1 MSTDTPTTPPP
12 GAPSANILPINIE
25 DEMRKS
31 YLDYSMSVIIGRA
44 LPDVRDGLKPVH
56 RRILY
61 AMYSEGLLHNRKFSK
76 CAGTVGEVLKKY
88 HPHGDASVYDAM
100 VRLAQEWNMRYLL
113 VDGQG
118 NFGSIDGDSA
128 AAYRYTEARLTKLA
142 ELLLADIEKDTV
154 HFGPN
159 FDDSTTE
166 PLVMPNRFPNLLVNG
181 SAGIAV
187 GMATN
192 IPPHNMNEV
201 LDACLHLIDEPEA
214 TIPELMKFIP
224 GPDFPTGGII
234 NGRNGIL
241 EAYLSGRGSI
251 RMRAKYDIER
261 DEKRDRETIIVR
273 EIPYQVNKSRL
284 IERIAEL
291 VKDKKIEG
299 ISDIRDESDREEKVR
314 IVIEVRRDAIGQIV
328 VNNLFQQTA
337 LETTFGVI
345 MLAIDNGAPKVLN
358 LKQVIE
364 RFIAHRRDV
373 VTRRTRFELRKA
385 EDRLHLVEGL
395 VVAQDLI
402 DLVVALIRKSKD
414 PEEARWGL
422 ENILSPALYDHERFA
437 ELPRIDPMIAQAG
450 LSRVVERVQH
460 EEPRYKGLSR
470 TYLGAGFSEAQAKAI
485 LDMRLARLTNLERDE
500 LLKEMVGLIRN
511 IVWYREILAN
521 EATLLG
527 VIKQELR
534 EVRDL
539 FAHDKRRTL
548 IQGEAGV
555 ITREDL
561 IAEEDMV
568 VTLSHRGYVKRTA
581 ISLYKA
587 QRRGGRGKSGASTR
601 QEDFIE
607 SLFVASTHAYML
619 VFTTK
624 GKLYWLKVHEIPEA
638 GRTALGR
645 PIINLVQFQEGET
658 LAKVLP
664 VRRFEEGKYVVA
676 VTRKGI
682 IKKTDLMAYSNVR
695 ANGIIALGIDD
706 TDELV
711 AVMLTDGSAHILV
724 TTANGMAIRFEE
736 SAVRPMGRA
745 AFGVKAITLSA
756 DDVVVGAD
764 VIEPDAAILT
774 LTENGYGKRTQ
785 ESEYRIQGRGGKGLI
800 TIKTTERNGKVAGVS
815 QVHDEDDVMLITN
828 AGTLIR
834 MAANE
839 ISMIGRNTQ
848 GVRLITVDSKN
859 ERVVGVAR
867 LADEGKAD
875 EELDAI
881 LGDVDVDG
889 DELAAGLLEEEG
901 SEGSN
906 DESGLDEQ
914 GPGDESAGGS
924 DDSDTGDEE

>member
-1 MSTDTPTTPPP
+1 MLPPH
-12 GAPSANILPINIE
+12 GARSAATVPINIE
-25 DEMRKS
+25 DEMRRS

-61 AMYSEGLLHNRKFSK
+61 AMFDEGLLHNRKYSK

-88 HPHGDASVYDAM
+88 HPHGDASVYDAL
-100 VRLAQEWNMRYLL
+100 VRLAQDWNMRYLL

-142 ELLLADIEKDTV
+142 ELMLADIDKDTV
-154 HFGPN
+154 DFGPN
-159 FDDSTTE
+159 FDDSTQE
-166 PLVMPNRFPNLLVNG
+166 PLVLPTRFPNLLVNG

-192 IPPHNMNEV
+192 IPPHNMGEV
-201 LDACLHLIDEPEA
+201 LNAALHLIDNPRCTVQDLIEHV
-214 TIPELMKFIP
+214 P

-234 NGRNGIL
+234 NGRSGIL

-251 RMRAKYDIER
+251 RLRAKYEIER
-261 DEKRDRETIIVR
+261 DEKRDRETIIIR
-273 EIPYQVNKSRL
+273 ELPYQVNKARL

-291 VKDKKIEG
+291 VKEKKIEG

-314 IVIEVRRDAIGQIV
+314 IVIEVKRDAIGQIV

-337 LETTFGVI
+337 LESSFGVTL
-345 MLAIDNGAPKVLN
+345 LAIDGNVPKVMN
-358 LKQVIE
+358 LKQMLE

-373 VTRRTRFELRKA
+373 VTRRTKYELRKA
-385 EDRLHLVEGL
+385 EERLHLIEGL

-422 ENILSPALYDHERFA
+422 QNILTPSLYEHERFA
-437 ELPRIDPMIAQAG
+437 DLPRIDRAAAEAG
-450 LSRVVERVQH
+450 LRRVVERVQRD
-460 EEPRYKGLSR
+460 EPKYEGLSHD
-470 TYLGAGFSEAQAKAI
+470 YQAGGFSELQARAI
-485 LDMRLARLTNLERDE
+485 LDMRLARLTNMEREE
-500 LLKEMVGLIRN
+500 LVAELVGLVRN
-511 IVWYREILAN
+511 IAWYKEILGS
-521 EATLLG
+521 EQVLLG
-527 VIKQELR
+527 VIKRELV
-534 EVRDL
+534 EVREA
-539 FAHDKRRTL
+539 FADPRRTE

-568 VTLSHRGYVKRTA
+568 VTLSHNGYVKRNP
-581 ISLYKA
+581 ISLYRA
-587 QRRGGRGKSGASTR
+587 QRRGGRGKSGAGTR
-601 QEDFIE
+601 EEDFIE

-624 GKLYWLKVHEIPEA
+624 GKLYWLKVHEIPQA

-645 PIINLVQFQEGET
+645 PIVNLVQFQEGET

-664 VRRFEEGKYVVA
+664 VRRFEEGKFVVL

-695 ANGIIALGIDD
+695 SNGIIAVGIEEG
-706 TDELV
+706 DELV
-711 AVMLTDGSAHILV
+711 AAMLTDGGAHILV
-724 TTANGMAIRFEE
+724 STANGMAIRFEE
-736 SAVRPMGRA
+736 KDVRPMGRSA
-745 AFGVKAITLSA
+745 YGVKAITLGE

-764 VIEPDAAILT
+764 VVEPGAAILT
-774 LTENGYGKRTQ
+774 ITENGYGKRTL
-785 ESEYRIQGRGGKGLI
+785 ESEYRVQGRGGKGLI
-800 TIKTTERNGKVAGVS
+800 TIKTTDRNGKVAGVC
-815 QVHDEDDVMLITN
+815 QAKDDDEVMLITN

-834 MAANE
+834 MAVSE
-839 ISMIGRNTQ
+839 ISIIGRNTQ
-848 GVRLITVDSKN
+848 GVRLITVGSEHEK
-859 ERVVGVAR
+859 VVGVAR
-867 LADEGKAD
+867 LADVDKGESAEGLEAAD
-875 EELDAI
+875 EGE
-881 LGDVDVDG
+881 DG
-889 DELAAGLLEEEG
+889 AEG
-901 SEGSN
+901 APE
-906 DESGLDEQ
+906 
-914 GPGDESAGGS
+914 
-924 DDSDTGDEE
+924 

>member
-1 MSTDTPTTPPP
+1 MSDETTLPPH
-12 GAPSANILPINIE
+12 GARSAATLPINIE
-25 DEMRKS
+25 DEMRRS

-61 AMYSEGLLHNRKFSK
+61 AMFDEGLLHNRKFSK

-88 HPHGDASVYDAM
+88 HPHGDASVYDAL
-100 VRLAQEWNMRYLL
+100 VRLAQDWNMRYLL

-142 ELLLADIEKDTV
+142 EQMLADIDKDTV
-154 HFGPN
+154 DFGPN
-159 FDDSTTE
+159 FDDSTQE
-166 PLVMPNRFPNLLVNG
+166 PLVLPTRFPNLLVNG

-192 IPPHNMNEV
+192 IPPHNMGEV
-201 LDACLHLIDEPEA
+201 LDASLHLIDNPRCSIQDLIEHV
-214 TIPELMKFIP
+214 P

-251 RMRAKYDIER
+251 RIRAKYEIER
-261 DEKRDRETIIVR
+261 DEKRDRETIIIR
-273 EIPYQVNKSRL
+273 ELPYQVNKARL

-314 IVIEVRRDAIGQIV
+314 VVIEVKRDAIGQIV

-337 LETTFGVI
+337 LETTFGVTL
-345 MLAIDNGAPKVLN
+345 LAIDGSVPKVMN
-358 LKQVIE
+358 LKEMLE

-373 VTRRTRFELRKA
+373 VTRRTKYELRKA
-385 EDRLHLVEGL
+385 EERLHLVEGL

-402 DLVVALIRKSKD
+402 DLVVSLIRKSKD

-422 ENILSPALYDHERFA
+422 QNILSPSLYEHERFA
-437 ELPRIDPMIAQAG
+437 DLPRLDRAVAEAG
-450 LSRVVERVQH
+450 LRRVVERVQRD
-460 EEPRYKGLSR
+460 EAKYEGLSHD
-470 TYLGAGFSEAQAKAI
+470 YMAGGFSELQARAI
-485 LDMRLARLTNLERDE
+485 LDMRLARLTNMEREE
-500 LLKEMVGLIRN
+500 LVAELVGLVRN
-511 IVWYREILAN
+511 IAWYKEILGS
-521 EATLLG
+521 EQVLLG
-527 VIKQELR
+527 VIKRELT
-534 EVRDL
+534 EVREM
-539 FAHDKRRTL
+539 FADPRRTE

-568 VTLSHRGYVKRTA
+568 VTLSHNGYVKRNP
-581 ISLYKA
+581 ISLYRA
-587 QRRGGRGKSGASTR
+587 QRRGGRGKSGAGTR
-601 QEDFIE
+601 EEDFIE

-624 GKLYWLKVHEIPEA
+624 GKLYWLKVHEIPQA

-645 PIINLVQFQEGET
+645 PIVNLVQFQEGET

-664 VRRFEEGKYVVA
+664 VRHFEEGKFVVL

-695 ANGIIALGIDD
+695 SNGIIALGIEEG
-706 TDELV
+706 DELV
-711 AVMLTDGSAHILV
+711 AAMLTDGSAHILV
-724 TTANGMAIRFEE
+724 STANGMAIRFAE
-736 SAVRPMGRA
+736 SDVRPMGRSA
-745 AFGVKAITLSA
+745 YGVKAITLGD

-764 VIEPDAAILT
+764 VVEPDAAILT
-774 LTENGYGKRTQ
+774 LTENGYGKRTL
-785 ESEYRIQGRGGKGLI
+785 EGEYRLQGRGGKGLI
-800 TIKTTERNGKVAGVS
+800 TIKTTDRNGKVAGVC
-815 QVHDEDDVMLITN
+815 QAKDDDEVMLITN

-834 MAANE
+834 MAVNE
-839 ISMIGRNTQ
+839 ISIIGRNTQ
-848 GVRLITVDSKN
+848 GVRLITVGSEQEK
-859 ERVVGVAR
+859 VVGVAR
-867 LADEGKAD
+867 LADVDKGESAEGEVEDA
-875 EELDAI
+875 ELD
-881 LGDVDVDG
+881 
-889 DELAAGLLEEEG
+889 DEGEG
-901 SEGSN
+901 APE
-906 DESGLDEQ
+906 
-914 GPGDESAGGS
+914 
-924 DDSDTGDEE
+924 

>member
-1 MSTDTPTTPPP
+1 MSTDTPLTPPP
-12 GAPSANILPINIE
+12 GTPPTNIELINIE

-61 AMYSEGLLHNRKFSK
+61 AMFDEGLLHNRRYSK

-88 HPHGDASVYDAM
+88 HPHGDASVYDAL
-100 VRLAQEWNMRYLL
+100 VRLAQEWNLRYLL

-142 ELLLADIEKDTV
+142 EQMLADIDKDTV
-154 HFGPN
+154 DFGPN
-159 FDDSTTE
+159 FDDSTRE
-166 PLVMPNRFPNLLVNG
+166 PLVLPTRFPNLLVNG
-181 SAGIAV
+181 STGIAV

-192 IPPHNMNEV
+192 IPPHNMGEV
-201 LDACLHLIDEPEA
+201 LDACLFLVDNPRCTIEELIE
-214 TIPELMKFIP
+214 FIP

-251 RMRAKYDIER
+251 RVRAKYEIER
-261 DEKRDRETIIVR
+261 DEKRDRETIIIQ
-273 EIPYQVNKSRL
+273 ELPYQVNKARL
-284 IERIAEL
+284 IERIADM
-291 VKDKKIEG
+291 VKEKKIEG

-337 LETTFGVI
+337 LESTFGVI
-345 MLAIDNGAPKVLN
+345 LLAIDGSVPKIMN
-358 LKQVIE
+358 LKEVLE
-364 RFIAHRRDV
+364 RFISHRRDV

-385 EDRLHLVEGL
+385 EERIHLVEGL

-422 ENILSPALYDHERFA
+422 QNILSPSLYEHERFVD
-437 ELPRIDPMIAQAG
+437 LPRIDLAVAQAG
-450 LSRVVERVQH
+450 LRRVVERVQLDEPKFEALSH
-460 EEPRYKGLSR
+460 E
-470 TYLGAGFSEAQAKAI
+470 YLASGFSELQARAI
-485 LDMRLARLTNLERDE
+485 LDMRLARLTNMERDE
-500 LLKEMVGLIRN
+500 LLAELVSLFRN
-511 IVWYREILAN
+511 IAWYKEILGN
-521 EATLLG
+521 EQTLLG
-527 VIKQELR
+527 VIKRELQ
-534 EVRDL
+534 EVRDQY
-539 FAHDKRRTL
+539 ADKRRTE

-568 VTLSHRGYVKRTA
+568 VTLSHNGYVKRNP
-581 ISLYKA
+581 ISLYRA
-587 QRRGGRGKSGASTR
+587 QRRGGRGKSGAGTR
-601 QEDFIE
+601 EEDFIE

-624 GKLYWLKVHEIPEA
+624 GKLYWLKVHEIPQA

-645 PIINLVQFQEGET
+645 PIVNLVQFQEGET

-664 VRRFEEGKYVVA
+664 VRHFEEGKFVVL

-695 ANGIIALGIDD
+695 SNGIIALGIEEG
-706 TDELV
+706 DELV
-711 AVMLTDGSAHILV
+711 AAMLTDGSAHILV
-724 TTANGMAIRFEE
+724 STANGMAIRFDE
-736 SAVRPMGRA
+736 SDVRPMGRA
-745 AFGVKAITLSA
+745 AIGVKAITLGD
-756 DDVVVGAD
+756 DDVVVSAHVVEPGAA
-764 VIEPDAAILT
+764 VLT
-774 LTENGYGKRTQ
+774 LTENGFGKRTD
-785 ESEYRIQGRGGKGLI
+785 EAEYRVQRRGGKGLI
-800 TIKTTERNGKVAGVS
+800 TIKTTSRNGKVAGAC
-815 QVHDEDDVMLITN
+815 QVEDEDEVMLITN

-834 MAANE
+834 MAVNE
-839 ISMIGRNTQ
+839 ISVIGRNTQ
-848 GVRLITVDSKN
+848 GVRLITVDSKQ
-859 ERVVGVAR
+859 EKVVAIAR
-867 LADEGKAD
+867 LVDVADED
-875 EELDAI
+875 ENGGEEAASLEASGEEHTAQAEGEGPSAPAEDAQA
-881 LGDVDVDG
+881 GD
-889 DELAAGLLEEEG
+889 DETPVE
-901 SEGSN
+901 
-906 DESGLDEQ
+906 D
-914 GPGDESAGGS
+914 
-924 DDSDTGDEE
+924 

>member
-1 MSTDTPTTPPP
+1 MSSDTPTTPPP
-12 GAPSANILPINIE
+12 RAPSANTLPINIE

-61 AMYSEGLLHNRKFSK
+61 AMFDEGLLHNRKFSK
-76 CAGTVGEVLKKY
+76 CAGVVGEVLKKY
-88 HPHGDASVYDAM
+88 HPHGDASVYDAL
-100 VRLAQEWNMRYLL
+100 VRLAQEWNLRYLL

-142 ELLLADIEKDTV
+142 EMLLADIEKDTV
-154 HFGPN
+154 DHGPN

-166 PLVMPNRFPNLLVNG
+166 PLVMPTRFPNLLVNG

-192 IPPHNMNEV
+192 VPPHNMGEV
-201 LDACLHLIDEPEA
+201 LDASLHLIDNPKC
-214 TIPELMKFIP
+214 TIQDLMEYVP

-234 NGRNGIL
+234 NGRGGIL

-251 RMRAKYDIER
+251 RLRAVYEIEEYDKGNRER
-261 DEKRDRETIIVR
+261 IIVR
-273 EIPYQVNKSRL
+273 ELPYQVNKARL

-314 IVIEVRRDAIGQIV
+314 IVVEVKRDAMAQVV
-328 VNNLFQQTA
+328 VNNLFQQTS
-337 LETTFGVI
+337 LETTFGVT
-345 MLAIDNGAPKVLN
+345 MLAIDGGVPKVLT
-358 LKQVIE
+358 LKEMLE

-373 VTRRTRFELRKA
+373 VTRRTRYDLRKA
-385 EDRLHLVEGL
+385 EDRQHIVEGL

-402 DLVVALIRKSKD
+402 DLVVALIRASKD

-422 ENILSPALYDHERFA
+422 ENILSDELYKHERFTH
-437 ELPRIDPMIAQAG
+437 LPRLDPKIAEAG
-450 LSRVVERVQH
+450 LARVVERVQRD
-460 EEPRYKGLSR
+460 EPRYAGLSR
-470 TYLGAGFSEAQAKAI
+470 QYMGAGFSELQAKAI
-485 LDMRLARLTNLERDE
+485 LDMRLARLTNMEREE
-500 LLKEMVGLIRN
+500 LVNELVGLIRS
-511 IVWYREILAN
+511 IVWYKEILSN

-527 VIKQELR
+527 VIKGELK
-534 EVRDL
+534 EIRDL
-539 FAHDKRRTL
+539 FADPRRTE
-548 IQGEAGV
+548 IHGEAGV

-568 VTLSHRGYVKRTA
+568 VTMSHRGYVKRNSV
-581 ISLYKA
+581 SLYKA
-587 QRRGGRGKSGASTR
+587 QKRGGRGKSGASTR
-601 QEDFIE
+601 EEDFIE
-607 SLFVASTHAYML
+607 SLFVASTHAYLL

-624 GKLYWLKVHEIPEA
+624 GKLYWLKVHEIPQA
-638 GRTALGR
+638 GRTALGK
-645 PIINLVQFQEGET
+645 PIVNLVQFQEGET

-664 VRRFEEGKYVVA
+664 VRRFEEGKYVIS

-695 ANGIIALGIDD
+695 ANGIIALGIDEG
-706 TDELV
+706 DELV
-711 AVMLTDGSAHILV
+711 QVMLTDGSSHILI

-736 SAVRPMGRA
+736 SEVRAMGRA
-745 AFGVKAITLSA
+745 AYGVKAISLED

-764 VIEPDAAILT
+764 LVASGTAILT
-774 LTENGYGKRTQ
+774 ITENGFGKRTE
-785 ESEYRIQGRGGKGLI
+785 ESEYRTQGRGGKGLI
-800 TIKTTERNGKVAGVS
+800 TIKTTDRNGKVAGVS
-815 QVHDEDDVMLITN
+815 QVHDDDEAMLITN

-834 MAANE
+834 MAVNE

-848 GVRLITVDSKN
+848 GVRLITVGKG
-859 ERVVGVAR
+859 EKVVSVAR
-867 LADEGKAD
+867 LADVGKAEEEVLGED
-875 EELDAI
+875 LGEEL
-881 LGDVDVDG
+881 G
-889 DELAAGLLEEEG
+889 AAAPEGAGEAEAAAEAETEGG
-901 SEGSN
+901 SEG
-906 DESGLDEQ
+906 
-914 GPGDESAGGS
+914 GGEPE
-924 DDSDTGDEE
+924 TEA

>member
-1 MSTDTPTTPPP
+1 LSDETTLPPH
-12 GAPSANILPINIE
+12 GARSAATLPINIE
-25 DEMRKS
+25 DEMRRS

-61 AMYSEGLLHNRKFSK
+61 AMFDEGLLHNRKFSK

-88 HPHGDASVYDAM
+88 HPHGDASVYDAL
-100 VRLAQEWNMRYLL
+100 VRLAQDWNMRYLL

-142 ELLLADIEKDTV
+142 EQMLADIDKDTV
-154 HFGPN
+154 DFGPN
-159 FDDSTTE
+159 FDDSTQE
-166 PLVMPNRFPNLLVNG
+166 PLVLPTRFPNLLVNG

-192 IPPHNMNEV
+192 IPPHNMGEV
-201 LDACLHLIDEPEA
+201 LDASLHLIDNPRCSIQDLIEHV
-214 TIPELMKFIP
+214 P

-251 RMRAKYDIER
+251 RIRAKYEIER
-261 DEKRDRETIIVR
+261 DEKRDRETIIIR
-273 EIPYQVNKSRL
+273 ELPYQVNKARL

-314 IVIEVRRDAIGQIV
+314 VVIEVKRDAIGQIV

-337 LETTFGVI
+337 LETTFGVTL
-345 MLAIDNGAPKVLN
+345 LAIDGSVPKVMN
-358 LKQVIE
+358 LKEMLE

-373 VTRRTRFELRKA
+373 VTRRTKYELRKA
-385 EDRLHLVEGL
+385 EERLHLVEGL

-402 DLVVALIRKSKD
+402 DLVVSLIRKSKD

-422 ENILSPALYDHERFA
+422 QNILSPSLYEHERFA
-437 ELPRIDPMIAQAG
+437 DLPRLDRAVAEAG
-450 LSRVVERVQH
+450 LRRVVERVQRD
-460 EEPRYKGLSR
+460 EAKYEGLSHD
-470 TYLGAGFSEAQAKAI
+470 YMAGGFSELQARAI
-485 LDMRLARLTNLERDE
+485 LDMRLARLTNMEREE
-500 LLKEMVGLIRN
+500 LVAELVGLVRN
-511 IVWYREILAN
+511 IAWYKEILGS
-521 EATLLG
+521 EQVLLG
-527 VIKQELR
+527 VIKRELT
-534 EVRDL
+534 EVREM
-539 FAHDKRRTL
+539 FADPRRTE

-568 VTLSHRGYVKRTA
+568 VTLSHNGYVKRNP
-581 ISLYKA
+581 ISLYRA
-587 QRRGGRGKSGASTR
+587 QRRGGRGKSGAGTR
-601 QEDFIE
+601 EEDFIE

-624 GKLYWLKVHEIPEA
+624 GKLYWLKVHEIPQA

-645 PIINLVQFQEGET
+645 PIVNLVQFQEGET

-664 VRRFEEGKYVVA
+664 VRHFEEGKFVVL

-695 ANGIIALGIDD
+695 SNGIIALGIEEG
-706 TDELV
+706 DELV
-711 AVMLTDGSAHILV
+711 AAMLTDGSAHILV
-724 TTANGMAIRFEE
+724 STANGMAIRFAE
-736 SAVRPMGRA
+736 SDVRPMGRSA
-745 AFGVKAITLSA
+745 YGVKAITLGD

-764 VIEPDAAILT
+764 VVEPDAAILT
-774 LTENGYGKRTQ
+774 LTENGYGKRTL
-785 ESEYRIQGRGGKGLI
+785 EGEYRLQGRGGKGLI
-800 TIKTTERNGKVAGVS
+800 TIKTTDRNGKVAGVC
-815 QVHDEDDVMLITN
+815 QAKDDDEVMLITN

-834 MAANE
+834 MAVNE
-839 ISMIGRNTQ
+839 ISIIGRNTQ
-848 GVRLITVDSKN
+848 GVRLITVGSEQEK
-859 ERVVGVAR
+859 VVGVAR
-867 LADEGKAD
+867 LADVDKGESAEGEVEDA
-875 EELDAI
+875 ELD
-881 LGDVDVDG
+881 
-889 DELAAGLLEEEG
+889 DEGEG
-901 SEGSN
+901 APE
-906 DESGLDEQ
+906 
-914 GPGDESAGGS
+914 
-924 DDSDTGDEE
+924 